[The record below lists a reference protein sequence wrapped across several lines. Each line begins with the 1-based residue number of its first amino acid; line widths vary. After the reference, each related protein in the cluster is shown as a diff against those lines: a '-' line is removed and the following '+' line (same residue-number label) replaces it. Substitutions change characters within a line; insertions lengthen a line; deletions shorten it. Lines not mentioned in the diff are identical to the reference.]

1 MGKKNK
7 NKGKGVEGDG
17 NRVSVDEP
25 QEVFERTPPAD
36 DQQLPSV
43 QEPEDVLGMF
53 GGPNDDEDK
62 APAAGADSAPNG
74 KAQGDTTP
82 DLKSKTVDGNKALSS
97 EEGSGAPSEVKASSE
112 VKTDD
117 SAAEIGA
124 DTKKDAKANG
134 AVASAAG
141 SFTAVENV
149 EDADKT
155 ELKDTEDSEAAGATT
170 NAADQDGK
178 GSKDAVGDE
187 SSDKEAETN
196 AQAGSS
202 VSGGDGGAA
211 EEVAAGKEGESA
223 GSADDGERK
232 GYIGSTV
239 VTWSAATANLR
250 EALLAALGVGGAE
263 SVQWAEAVNI
273 TSCIVA
279 YILAVIF
286 PSFPFLSSDVTF
298 ALSLVSYARMRQ

>member
-7 NKGKGVEGDG
+7 KKGKGAEGDG

-25 QEVFERTPPAD
+25 QEVVEPTPPAD

-62 APAAGADSAPNG
+62 ATTAGADSAPNG
-74 KAQGDTTP
+74 KAQGDATP
-82 DLKSKTVDGNKALSS
+82 DLKSKSADGNKALSS
-97 EEGSGAPSEVKASSE
+97 VEGSGAPSEVKASSE

-117 SAAEIGA
+117 SAAEVGA
-124 DTKKDAKANG
+124 ADMKKGAKANG
-134 AVASAAG
+134 AVASATPSSA
-141 SFTAVENV
+141 APENV

-155 ELKDTEDSEAAGATT
+155 KAKDTEGSEAAGATT
-170 NAADQDGK
+170 NAADQGGK
-178 GSKDAVGDE
+178 GAEDAVGHE
-187 SSDKEAETN
+187 TSGQEAKKD

-202 VSGGDGGAA
+202 VSGGGGAA
-211 EEVAAGKEGESA
+211 EEVAEGKEGESA
-223 GSADDGERK
+223 GGADDGERK
-232 GYIGSTV
+232 GYIGGSV

-263 SVQWAEAVNI
+263 SVQWAEAVNVNLLH
-273 TSCIVA
+273 CRV
-279 YILAVIF
+279 YICCYF
-286 PSFPFLSSDVTF
+286 P
-298 ALSLVSYARMRQ
+298 